1 MRQAQVTDVS
11 GRHVCVSG
19 KWVTC
24 IGNKTPSVGDL
35 VWTDGRCVYGN
46 EQEGGG
52 SSVVAG
58 GGSKGIP
65 ILIYHRAYLMEHE
78 KSRRIGSLEDVEY
91 MVHRKNYIAYFASED
106 RIADADVDSQGNIYE
121 VVGASGIEWLPKEPG
136 ATAPRNFTIT
146 VKKNEDV
153 LQQMDISAYY
163 EQAKQD
169 CLALRDELPP
179 VEEAFP
185 SLYGIFDCK
194 QGYVDADGH
203 WGAWLFIGASGTLEL
218 AGDSAGVLQ
227 LYYFDESGVHLLMDT
242 RGWLTNEAPCI
253 VKTNEY
259 YVGVSGRR
267 FPIPGGYYF
276 TLEPYQP
283 VWWRIGLP
291 TVVVATIYTP
301 QGEALFTG
309 RFYNIP
315 RFSILPIG
323 VGRYLLDV
331 NHRTVSDFEMT
342 TGALYDVTKRE
353 DMTHIAPGIYLLENG
368 RLTQLID
375 GYNDT
380 LRLRYLK
387 DSRKWVRSIQAKGK
401 D

>member
-1 MRQAQVTDVS
+1 MRQAQVTDIS

-19 KWVTC
+19 RWVTC
-24 IGNKTPSVGDL
+24 IGNRTPSVGDL
-35 VWTDGRCVYGN
+35 VWTDGRCAYGN

-78 KSRRIGSLEDVEY
+78 KSRRVGTLEDVEY
-91 MVHRKNYIAYFASED
+91 MVHRKNHIAYFASED
-106 RIADADVDSQGNIYE
+106 CIADADVDSQGNIYE
-121 VVGASGIEWLPKEPG
+121 VVGASGIEWFPKESD
-136 ATAPRNFTIT
+136 ATTPQNFTIT
-146 VKKNEDV
+146 VKKNHDI
-153 LQQMDISAYY
+153 LQQVDVSAYY
-163 EQAKQD
+163 EQAKED

-179 VEEAFP
+179 VEEPFP

-203 WGAWLFIGASGTLEL
+203 WGAWLFIGASGTLEP

-227 LYYFDESGVHLLMDT
+227 LYYFDESGAHLLMDT
-242 RGWLTNEAPCI
+242 RGRLTNEAPCI

-259 YVGVSGRR
+259 YAGVSGRR

-276 TLEPYQP
+276 TMEPYQP

-301 QGEALFTG
+301 QGDALLTG

-331 NHRTVSDFEMT
+331 NHRIVPDFEMT
-342 TGALYDVTKRE
+342 SGALYDVTKRE

-368 RLTQLID
+368 RLTQLVD

>member
-1 MRQAQVTDVS
+1 MRQAQVTDIS

-19 KWVTC
+19 RWVTC
-24 IGNKTPSVGDL
+24 IGNRTPSVGDL

-65 ILIYHRAYLMEHE
+65 ILIYHRAYLMERE
-78 KSRRIGSLEDVEY
+78 KSRRVGTLKDVEY
-91 MVHRKNYIAYFASED
+91 IVHRKNHIAYFAWED
-106 RIADADVDSQGNIYE
+106 RIADADIDSHGNLYE
-121 VVGASGIEWLPKEPG
+121 VIGASGIEWFPKESD
-136 ATAPRNFTIT
+136 ATTPRNFTIA
-146 VKKNEDV
+146 VKKNKDV
-153 LQQMDISAYY
+153 LEQINFSAYY
-163 EQAKQD
+163 EQAKED

-179 VEEAFP
+179 VEEPFP

-227 LYYFDESGVHLLMDT
+227 LYYFDESGAHLLMDT
-242 RGWLTNEAPCI
+242 RGRLTNEAPCI

-259 YVGVSGRR
+259 YAGVSGRR
-267 FPIPGGYYF
+267 FPIHDGYYF
-276 TLEPYQP
+276 TMEPYQP

-301 QGEALFTG
+301 QGEALLTG

-315 RFSILPIG
+315 RFSILPTG
-323 VGRYLLDV
+323 AGRYLLDV
-331 NHRTVSDFEMT
+331 NHRIVPAFEMT
-342 TGALYDVTKRE
+342 SGALFDVTKRE

-368 RLTQLID
+368 SLTQLID
-375 GYNDT
+375 GYNDA

-387 DSRKWVRSIQAKGK
+387 DSKKWVRSIQGNRK